1 MRKIEKAM
9 VVAVCQ
15 HHKWKSGNTAVVPI
29 DDTNVAVYLHGNEI
43 ATVNSNTGFLMVNNA
58 TLSRWSTPTTK
69 SRLRAL
75 GANVYTSKHVTYL
88 DGVAV

>member
-15 HHKWKSGNTAVVPI
+15 HNKWKSGNTAVVPI

-58 TLSRWSTPTTK
+58 TLARWPTRTTK

-75 GANVYTSKHVTYL
+75 GASLV
-88 DGVAV
+88 

>member
-9 VVAVCQ
+9 VIAVCQ

-43 ATVNSNTGFLMVNNA
+43 ATVNSNTGFLMVNNY
-58 TLSRWSTPTTK
+58 TLAKWPTRTTK

-75 GANVYTSKHVTYL
+75 GASLV
-88 DGVAV
+88 